1 VGLKATLR
9 GVEHLDAPVDPGAQG
24 VVMATTTVEEWAP
37 TKEEVLGIIA
47 ELRPVIDECVMRAN
61 RLLATTPAGRAALA
75 RRAG

>member
-1 VGLKATLR
+1 
-9 GVEHLDAPVDPGAQG
+9 
-24 VVMATTTVEEWAP
+24 MATTTVEEWAP

-75 RRAG
+75 RRAS